1 MAKRAIIT
9 GASSGIGRDLAS
21 IMAADGWTLGLM
33 ARSEETLRALAVELG
48 PATRFTVADVTETA
62 ILEGKL
68 DALAEELGG
77 VDCVVLSAGVSP
89 YNRKIEWAKDRATIE
104 TNVVGFAACA
114 GWAARYF
121 YGRKAGHIVGLSSVA
136 SHRGSP
142 IVPAYNASKA
152 FVSHY
157 LEGLRFNLGRFG
169 IHVTD
174 IRPGYVATPMTEGQ
188 EGMFW
193 VSDVR
198 TAARQCYAAIRRRK
212 KVAYVTRRWAL
223 VALVARIS
231 PGFLYRRFSN

>member
-1 MAKRAIIT
+1 MAQRAIIT
-9 GASSGIGRDLAS
+9 GASSGIGRELAS
-21 IMAADGWTLGLM
+21 IMAADGWALGLM
-33 ARSEETLRALAVELG
+33 ARSEETLKAMAAELG
-48 PATRFTVADVTETA
+48 PSARIMAADVTDTKTIA
-62 ILEGKL
+62 AKL

-89 YNRKIEWAKDRATIE
+89 YNRKIEWANDRVTIE
-104 TNVVGFAACA
+104 TNVLGFAACA

-152 FVSHY
+152 FDSRY

-193 VSDVR
+193 ISDVK
-198 TAARQCYAAIRRRK
+198 TAARQCYAAIEAKK

-223 VALVARIS
+223 VALLARIA